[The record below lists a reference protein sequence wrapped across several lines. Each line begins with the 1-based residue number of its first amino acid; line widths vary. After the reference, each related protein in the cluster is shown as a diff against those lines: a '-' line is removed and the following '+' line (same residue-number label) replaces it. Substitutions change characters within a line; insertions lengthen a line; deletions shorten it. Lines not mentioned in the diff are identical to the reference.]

1 MDKVTQY
8 IKDSYTEMKENV
20 TWSTYDEL
28 QKSTVVVLVASLT
41 FAVFIGLMDFA
52 FKKLMTVL
60 YTL

>member
-28 QKSTVVVLVASLT
+28 QKSTVVVLVASLA
-41 FAVFIGLMDFA
+41 FAVSIGLMDFV

>member
-41 FAVFIGLMDFA
+41 FAVSIGLMDFA